1 MNAEKQLRRMRSIAS
16 ATETMIALAH
26 QALTEAQ
33 ELRRDDVARLERR
46 VVELEEEVAV
56 LRYQLEEAR
65 A

>member
-16 ATETMIALAH
+16 ATETMIDLAH

-33 ELRRDDVARLERR
+33 ELRKDDVARLQRR